1 MFVFYL
7 FRILAF
13 GCLKFRDCHLL
24 MIGFISQVMQ
34 IYLCILLFIVK
45 EFSPVRQGESEVPA
59 EDNGLPTQLSALSLC
74 SLC

>member
-13 GCLKFRDCHLL
+13 GCQKFRDKHLQ
-24 MIGFISQVMQ
+24 MIEFISQVMQ

-45 EFSPVRQGESEVPA
+45 EFSSVP
-59 EDNGLPTQLSALSLC
+59 E
-74 SLC
+74 